1 MLETRCPECG
11 FLASELDPADTGTRI
26 REMLPSW
33 RAVLRRSDVA
43 TRRDPSRWSD
53 LEYGCH
59 VRDVFSRFDTRVG
72 RMLVEDGPRF
82 ENWDQDA
89 TAIDDRYAEQDPA
102 AVAEALVAAGATLAA
117 RFDSVSGDAWSRTGV
132 RSDGAAFTVAT
143 LAQYFLHDPLHHLW
157 DVGAEKP

>member
-1 MLETRCPECG
+1 
-11 FLASELDPADTGTRI
+11 
-26 REMLPSW
+26 
-33 RAVLRRSDVA
+33 
-43 TRRDPSRWSD
+43 
-53 LEYGCH
+53 
-59 VRDVFSRFDTRVG
+59 
-72 RMLVEDGPRF
+72 MLVEDGPRF